1 MPSDNPTTTCAR
13 CGTAGSGRFC
23 TECGAPLAGAPCA
36 GCGELLTPGSKFC
49 HHCGAA
55 AGAAA
60 GAASATAAKPA
71 SKGATLGTTLP
82 WAVAGI
88 AFLTLFAMLAGKG
101 FNARRGS
108 TLDAPSNALP
118 NPALDGGG
126 APSTGGSNTAA
137 DAMGAAPFANAPFA
151 AAAGA
156 GGAGVRAPDISKM
169 SPTEIADRL
178 FNKIMQLNDAGKA
191 DSVAFFAPMAIQAY
205 EMVEQQQGHPFDADQ
220 RYDVGRIAE
229 VAGAL
234 PMARAQAD
242 TILQQQPD
250 HLLGLLLA
258 TQVAK
263 ASGNSSAEQE
273 YASRFAKVKTRE
285 LAKKLPEYSRH
296 RREIDAG
303 A

>member
-1 MPSDNPTTTCAR
+1 MPSDNPPITCVR
-13 CGTAGSGRFC
+13 CGTSGSGRFC
-23 TECGAPLAGAPCA
+23 TECGAPLAGAPCTA
-36 GCGELLTPGSKFC
+36 CGETLTPGSKFC
-49 HHCGAA
+49 HHCGAMAGAMPGA
-55 AGAAA
+55 AGASPARMP
-60 GAASATAAKPA
+60 TA
-71 SKGATLGTTLP
+71 SKGATLGSTLP

-118 NPALDGGG
+118 NPALDQG
-126 APSTGGSNTAA
+126 APPTGGSNTAA
-137 DAMGAAPFANAPFA
+137 DAMGAAAPFA
-151 AAAGA
+151 GAAGA
-156 GGAGVRAPDISKM
+156 AGGVRAPDISKM
-169 SPTEIADRL
+169 SPTELADRL
-178 FNKIMQLNDAGKA
+178 FNRIMQLHDEGKT

-205 EMVEQQQGHPFDADQ
+205 EMVEQQQGHAFDADQ
-220 RYDVGRIAE
+220 RYDIGRIAE

-258 TQVAK
+258 MQVAK
-263 ASGNSSAEQE
+263 QSGNSAAAQE
-273 YASRFAKVKTRE
+273 YASRFAKVKPRE
-285 LAKKLPEYSRH
+285 LAKNLPEYSRH

-303 A
+303 T